1 MAYYWQYGRNIYKYT
16 YVLKILH
23 MYIDY
28 GFKRTYTRASSK
40 YTQNN
45 DKDSW
50 FGGEDL

>member
-1 MAYYWQYGRNIYKYT
+1 MAYYWQYGRNIYTYI
-16 YVLKILH
+16 YVLKVLY

-28 GFKRTYTRASSK
+28 GASSK